1 MKRHLL
7 VFSILLF
14 GFFCFLGCGGSTTTT
29 TATTATTG
37 SVTTSETTTTTSETS
52 GTTSVTTTTTTG
64 TTITELS
71 YSISSVPFTNYST
84 EFVSEEIGDAI
95 DFYYFSDKPGIPY
108 VDIEEFITL
117 LTGLLDPTID
127 VAYDDEDTVR
137 VYIYYEYTEEEMQEN
152 GLEDPV
158 FTTNA
163 TFHFDSQTVTAPN
176 VDSFDYFSGETSTN
190 FSEGL
195 NLVSYTE
202 EEEPAFLADVA
213 AYGFSFHH
221 LDLDTDKY
229 VIPLSMANLFLT
241 GSMYDVC
248 PNWDAAIAGY
258 HLYGFDTY
266 QYYDIAD
273 SLGDEDPTND
283 GLYDI
288 IAKHVDTTTVIK
300 TETVNFIAFSFN
312 YFYGLGEYHGITDFL
327 DYTWNYFPNL
337 YNSTFL
343 GNIYNFVESFEDGHT
358 SVVSPG
364 HHEPGYTQYKTWD
377 DLPSYLVSM
386 YNEYYDCGCDLLS
399 SDFQLTI
406 SGNSALL
413 RVSTFSADDF
423 KEQISSMMEQI
434 REANVDKVFIDITC
448 NGGGVIANVFTLMNY
463 MTNENIGM
471 YYSTDGA
478 DMAYIYDVEG
488 DLALDADFYILTS
501 GWSYSAANLFAALS
515 SEMGIAKIVGKQT
528 GGGACSIQAVVLP
541 NGTLLVMSS
550 KTNLTYSTFE
560 TVEEG
565 VSVDIPIDWSTYATF
580 PTFDQILIL
589 VSQYESTH
597 N

>member
-7 VFSILLF
+7 ALSVLLF
-14 GFFCFLGCGGSTTTT
+14 GLFAFLGCGETTTT
-29 TATTATTG
+29 TTTTG
-37 SVTTSETTTTTSETS
+37 SVVTSETTTTP
-52 GTTSVTTTTTTG
+52 GVTTVTTTTTSG
-64 TTITELS
+64 TVVTELS
-71 YSISSVPFTNYST
+71 YTVTNVPFTNYST
-84 EFVSEEIGDAI
+84 EFVSDSIGENI

-127 VAYDDEDTVR
+127 VAYDDADTVR
-137 VYIYYEYTEEEMQEN
+137 VFIYYEYTPEEMAEN
-152 GLEDPV
+152 GLDDPI

-163 TFHFDSQTVTAPN
+163 TFHFDTQTVSAPN
-176 VDSFDYFSGETSTN
+176 VDSFDYFSGETSTD

-195 NLVSYTE
+195 NLVSYSE
-202 EEEPAFLADVA
+202 GEEPPFLADVA

-229 VIPLSMANLFLT
+229 VIPLSMADLFLT
-241 GSMYDVC
+241 GSMYDVS
-248 PNWDAAIAGY
+248 PNWDDAIAGY

-273 SLGDEDPTND
+273 SLGDTNPDND

-288 IAKHVDTTTVIK
+288 IAKHVDTTAVIK

-312 YFYGLGEYHGITDFL
+312 YFYGLKEYHGVTDFL

-364 HHEPGYTQYKTWD
+364 HHEPGYTQYKVYD
-377 DLPSYLVSM
+377 DLPPYLISM
-386 YNEYYDCGCDLLS
+386 YDQYYDCGCDLLE
-399 SDFQLTI
+399 SDFQLTF
-406 SGNSALL
+406 SGNAALL

-423 KEQISSMMEQI
+423 KDQISTMMEQI
-434 REANVDKVFIDITC
+434 REANVDKVLIDITC

-478 DMAYIYDVEG
+478 DMSYIYDVEG
-488 DLALDADFYILTS
+488 DLAIDADFYILTS
-501 GWSYSAANLFAALS
+501 GWSYSAANLFAAMS
-515 SEMGIAKIVGKQT
+515 TEMGIAQTVGTQS
-528 GGGACSIQAVVLP
+528 GGGACSIKAVILP

-565 VSVDIPIDWSTYATF
+565 VAPDIYINWASYASF
-580 PTFDQILIL
+580 PSFDQILVAI
-589 VSQYESTH
+589 SQAQG
-597 N
+597 